1 MSGAVDGSVVKVEK
15 MGGETSCISWA
26 YGPVANIVEEEPT
39 GELVDNGNK
48 QLGG

>member
-26 YGPVANIVEEEPT
+26 YGPVANIVEEEPP
-39 GELVDNGNK
+39 GKLADNDNK
-48 QLGG
+48 QLGD